1 MEDSVI
7 LFEQK
12 VAAKFIGC
20 TYCWNTFPWYPA
32 SPVSG
37 SGTPGVMAGTNA
49 WWGGTALRTATAMCA
64 APRAAEVTGSV
75 STLHLAAP
83 KNTGIT
89 KGLQLQ
95 VRMWCFFWVGQVDIR
110 FYHFIWSVTR
120 SVYQDPPVYPKL
132 AVAHTQY
139 RHWVHILSN

>member
-1 MEDSVI
+1 MAVPIVGIHFLGIRQAPS
-7 LFEQK
+7 LGQ
-12 VAAKFIGC
+12 ARLGLWQAP
-20 TYCWNTFPWYPA
+20 TH
-32 SPVSG
+32 SG
-37 SGTPGVMAGTNA
+37 
-49 WWGGTALRTATAMCA
+49 GGTALRTATAMCA

-132 AVAHTQY
+132 AIAHTQY